1 MAVSQGVI
9 NDTFCKLIPYPNG
22 NIFTEKGLEVLA
34 NWSEQQEWW
43 NEFAR
48 LNGLGQNW
56 RTSFLVDRYVIIFL
70 LFRFVRNHV
79 VECQL

>member
-1 MAVSQGVI
+1 MAVTQGDI
-9 NDTFCKLIPYPNG
+9 NDTLCKLIPYSNG
-22 NIFTEKGLEVLA
+22 DVFTVKGFEVLV

-43 NEFAR
+43 NEFVM